1 MSPGTLGLLA
11 TTLPLVGF
19 VLALTVFRGR
29 AALAAGVNLLAIG
42 GSLAAAVGLLL
53 AGPTVEP
60 VTARW
65 FSVNGHDL
73 AFGFLLD
80 GPNLVMGVTVALV
93 ALLVQVYSLG
103 YMAHDPGKDRYFAFM
118 GLFAWSMLSFVYASN
133 LLQMFLFW
141 ELVGLAS
148 FLLIG
153 FWYQKPSASLAA
165 RKAFIMTRVGDVG
178 LFLGLIL
185 LWQTVGALDVAV
197 LVAPSTLAAIP
208 GDRLTLIGIL
218 LFVGVMGKSAQ
229 FPLHTW
235 LPDAMEGPTPVSALL
250 HSATMVAAGVFLFA
264 RFLPLFLASE
274 TVITVV
280 LVIAI
285 GTAILSATV
294 AMVMQD
300 VKRVLAYS
308 SISQLSFMLLGLA
321 AGSLMAG
328 VFHLLTHALFK
339 ALLFLCAGA
348 FIHHA
353 GTNDM
358 VAIGRGGGRS
368 QRLVTLGLVVGG
380 AALAG
385 LPPLAG
391 FFSKEQI
398 LVALGPK
405 GPVLVV
411 LAYAA
416 AWLTAY
422 YTFRMIFLVTRP
434 NPSGALTPEEPWG
447 AQHHEG
453 EDAHGT
459 PAVMGA
465 PIAILTL
472 LTVVVGFLG
481 AAITGVLDTVAGA
494 VHDAVSHGGG
504 HVDAGHTAGP
514 GGEVAHDAAAAHA
527 PGEHHGLT
535 LMGVLPAVLV
545 SLSAVLVAWLEYGRA
560 GASQAGFLSRMP
572 ALRTLFVRKWY
583 VDDVYARVVG
593 TGTSAL
599 ARALAFLETRVFDE
613 TGDQVARGTRGGG
626 FLTAAIQTGHLQFY
640 VATSVTMMAILGLV
654 IGLR

>member
-1 MSPGTLGLLA
+1 MSPGMLGLLA
-11 TTLPLVGF
+11 TSLPLVSF

-29 AALAAGVNLLAIG
+29 AGLAAAVNLLAIG
-42 GSLAAAVGLLL
+42 GSLVAASALLV

-80 GPNLVMGVTVALV
+80 GPNLLMGVTVALV
-93 ALLVQVYSLG
+93 ALLVQVYSIG

-165 RKAFIMTRVGDVG
+165 RKAFVMTRVGDVG
-178 LFLGLIL
+178 LFIGLIL
-185 LWQTVGALDVAV
+185 LWQTVGALDVSV
-197 LVAPSTLAAIP
+197 LTAPATLAAIP

-264 RFLPLFLASE
+264 RFHPLFLASE

-294 AMVMQD
+294 AMVVQD

-328 VFHLLTHALFK
+328 VFHLLTHAFFK

-353 GTNDM
+353 GSNDM

-368 QRLVTLGLVVGG
+368 QRLVTAGLVVGG
-380 AALAG
+380 ASLAG

-398 LVALGPK
+398 LVALGAE
-405 GPVLVV
+405 GPVFVI

-422 YTFRMIFLVTRP
+422 YTFRMIFLITRP
-434 NPSGALTPEEPWG
+434 NPAGALTPEEPWG
-447 AQHHEG
+447 AQHHDG
-453 EDAHGT
+453 EEAHGT
-459 PAVMGA
+459 PSVMGG

-472 LTVVVGFLG
+472 LTVIAGFLG
-481 AAITGVLDTVAGA
+481 AAISGVLDTVAGMA
-494 VHDAVSHGGG
+494 PDLAHGGG
-504 HVDAGHTAGP
+504 ADAHGAAPHH
-514 GGEVAHDAAAAHA
+514 GGDDAH
-527 PGEHHGLT
+527 GEHGLT

-545 SLSAVLVAWLEYGRA
+545 SLSAVAVAFLEYGRA
-560 GASQAGFLSRMP
+560 GASQAGFLTGVP
-572 ALRTLFVRKWY
+572 ALQTLFVQKWY

-593 TGTSAL
+593 AGTTL
-599 ARALAFLETRVFDE
+599 VARASAFVETRVLDE

-626 FLTAAIQTGHLQFY
+626 SLTAAIQTGHLQFY